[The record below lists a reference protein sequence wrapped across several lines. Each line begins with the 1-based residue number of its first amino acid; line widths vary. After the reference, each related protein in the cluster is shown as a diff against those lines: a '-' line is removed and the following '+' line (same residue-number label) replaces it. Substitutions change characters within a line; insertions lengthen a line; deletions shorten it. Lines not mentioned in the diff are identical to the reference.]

1 MPGGDYTLRD
11 VNDCLVIGIE
21 AGNLLNVNE
30 VSRIGTDLTRALK
43 SETRNVVLDLSK
55 VRYAGS
61 AALGLFVSISKL
73 LKENGSK
80 LVLAGTQQLEALFK
94 ASRTLAI
101 FEMAPDVDAAV
112 AAIKK

>member
-1 MPGGDYTLRD
+1 MPADYTLRD

-21 AGNLLNVNE
+21 TSNLLNVNE
-30 VSRIGTDLTRALK
+30 VSRIGRDLTDLLRAQK
-43 SETRNVVLDLSK
+43 RNTVLDLAK

-61 AALGLFVSISKL
+61 AALGMFVSLSKV
-73 LKENGSK
+73 LKEHNAK

-101 FEMAPDVDAAV
+101 FD
-112 AAIKK
+112 I